1 MSQSDKNSP
10 EARRER
16 IAEALHTFAT
26 TPKQKKALPDIHAA
40 MALWHALEPGRE
52 FVSTCAIRVMPKVS
66 PKPGVQMKAAIM
78 QSRVFVAGTR
88 FRVVAR
94 AASTPAKWWRV
105 EVMTTDGAVMYRGF
119 VLNQAIRG
127 TLAA

>member
-1 MSQSDKNSP
+1 MSPSDKHSP

-16 IAEALHTFAT
+16 IAEALHAFT
-26 TPKQKKALPDIHAA
+26 TAPKQGEALPDIQAA
-40 MALWHALEPGRE
+40 MALWNELEPGRE
-52 FVSTCAIRVMPKVS
+52 FVSTCAIRVMPKVN
-66 PKPGVQMKAAIM
+66 PRPGVQMKAAIM
-78 QSRVFVAGTR
+78 QSRVFIPGVR

-105 EVMTTDGAVMYRGF
+105 EVLTTDGAVMFRGF